1 MSDKFVCLYILKIT
15 MNEWKSIYRKKK
27 NIFQQ
32 NNFNLFAVLIGFI
45 IGSILWLNVYAKG
58 EQRTYDTYPIAT
70 IREQAFR
77 EIPITVLDSRIGSW
91 VELIPS
97 KWPVVS
103 WGDWVIKEVNQRW
116 TEHILR
122 VKGFASD
129 TDATKI
135 INYAY
140 KISGGDMDFILT
152 LKAENWGFNMYQQSN
167 VVKNWIREDS
177 RWLCQLNRKRHKEVD
192 TKEFWESWEYQVD
205 VCWRKYKW
213 WTKFYGYNVRNRYKD
228 QFYWE

>member
-1 MSDKFVCLYILKIT
+1 
-15 MNEWKSIYRKKK
+15 MNENLKKTELLSY
-27 NIFQQ
+27 F
-32 NNFNLFAVLIGFI
+32 VIGFFV
-45 IGSILWLNVYAKG
+45 GSILWLNVYAKG
-58 EQRTYDTYPIAT
+58 EQKNLRYLPPLQQLENK
-70 IREQAFR
+70 RW

-116 TEHILR
+116 TEPVLR
-122 VKGFASD
+122 VKGFDYD

-140 KISGGDMDFILT
+140 KVSGGDMDFILT

-192 TKEFWESWEYQVD
+192 TKEFWESWEYQVEICYKK
-205 VCWRKYKW
+205 VCLM
-213 WTKFYGYNVRNRYKD
+213 N
-228 QFYWE
+228 

>member
-1 MSDKFVCLYILKIT
+1 
-15 MNEWKSIYRKKK
+15 MNENLKK
-27 NIFQQ
+27 Q
-32 NNFNLFAVLIGFI
+32 NFLLYFMIGFFL
-45 IGSILWLNVYAKG
+45 GFILWLNVYAKG
-58 EQRTYDTYPIAT
+58 EQRTYDTYHIAT
-70 IREQAFR
+70 IREQALR

-103 WGDWVIKEVNQRW
+103 WGDWMIKEVNQRW
-116 TEHILR
+116 TEPVLR
-122 VKGFASD
+122 VKGFDYD

-152 LKAENWGFNMYQQSN
+152 LKAENGWFNMYQQSN

-192 TKEFWESWEYQVD
+192 TKEFWESWEYQVEI
-205 VCWRKYKW
+205 CYKKYAW

>member
-1 MSDKFVCLYILKIT
+1 
-15 MNEWKSIYRKKK
+15 MNENLKK
-27 NIFQQ
+27 Q
-32 NNFNLFAVLIGFI
+32 NFLLYFMIGFFV
-45 IGSILWLNVYAKG
+45 GFILWLNVYAKG
-58 EQRTYDTYPIAT
+58 EQRTYDTYHIAT
-70 IREQAFR
+70 IREQALR

-97 KWPVVS
+97 KGQTVS
-103 WGDWVIKEVNQRW
+103 WGYWVIKEVNQRW
-116 TEHILR
+116 TEPVLR
-122 VKGFASD
+122 VKGFDYD

-152 LKAENWGFNMYQQSN
+152 LKAENGWFNMYQQSN

-192 TKEFWESWEYQVD
+192 TKEFWESWEYQVEI
-205 VCWRKYKW
+205 CYKKYAW